1 LGEDDPDLE
10 GVAARDADALAR
22 ESGPSDGDEA
32 IAAAESA
39 AAEAR
44 NDNAPLGQP
53 GRRLDRRS
61 PYLLGL
67 LGAAGVATTYALIQL
82 LVAARSVL
90 ILIVVA
96 LFLAIGLDPAVRLL
110 ERRVPRW
117 LAVTAVT
124 LGLVAVVGG
133 FLAAAIPALVGQVGQ
148 LTRQLPHLLAELQD
162 HSSLVGR
169 ANDRFHLQ
177 QRLTTLTSG
186 SDQKLVGGLL
196 GAGEMVLSATAATGT
211 ALVLTIYFLVDL
223 PRIRQ
228 LIYRMFPQS
237 RRPRAILIGDE
248 MFTKIGGFVLG
259 NLLTSLIAGVGTF
272 VWLVIFGIPYP
283 LLLAIMVAL
292 LDLVPIVGSTVGGI
306 VVSLVALSVSLPVA
320 LATLAFYM
328 VFRLTEDYLLVPK
341 IVGRVVQVP
350 ATLTFVAVLIGGVAL
365 GIVGALIAIPVAA
378 SVRIVLQE
386 TVFPRLDRS

>member
-1 LGEDDPDLE
+1 LGEDDPDS
-10 GVAARDADALAR
+10 GVVASRDAEAL
-22 ESGPSDGDEA
+22 SGQGSPADGDEA
-32 IAAAESA
+32 IDSAETV

-44 NDNAPLGQP
+44 SDNAPMGRP
-53 GRRLDRRS
+53 GRRLNRRS

-67 LGAAGVATTYALIQL
+67 LGAAGVATTYGLIQL

-124 LGLVAVVGG
+124 LGLLAVVGG
-133 FLAAAIPALVGQVGQ
+133 FLAAAIPALIGQVTQ
-148 LTRQLPHLLAELQD
+148 LTRQLPHLLAELRD
-162 HSSLVGR
+162 HSSLIGR

-177 QRLTTLTSG
+177 QRIEAITSG
-186 SDQKLVGGLL
+186 DDQKLAGGLL
-196 GAGEMVLSATAATGT
+196 GAGEMVLSATAATST
-211 ALVLTIYFLVDL
+211 ALALTIYFLVDL

-228 LIYRMFPQS
+228 LIYRMFPHS

-272 VWLVIFGIPYP
+272 IWLVIFGIPYP

-306 VVSLVALSVSLPVA
+306 IVTLVALSVSLPVA
-320 LATLAFYM
+320 LATLAFYIA
-328 VFRLTEDYLLVPK
+328 FRLTEDYLLVPK

-350 ATLTFVAVLIGGVAL
+350 ATLTLVAVLIGGVAL

-386 TVFPRLDRS
+386 TVFPHLDRS